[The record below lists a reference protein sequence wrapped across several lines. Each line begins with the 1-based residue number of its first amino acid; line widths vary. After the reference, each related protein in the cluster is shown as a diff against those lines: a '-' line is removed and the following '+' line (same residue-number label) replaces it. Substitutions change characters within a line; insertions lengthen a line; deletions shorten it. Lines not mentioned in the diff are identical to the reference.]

1 MIQAITDDHLF
12 EGLQEIIS
20 AGAPLAHVVS
30 TLREYRDQ
38 GASRREVYTALEAL
52 REKARVDETEDR
64 ILEVMDIVSGFCS
77 PHLTVWSD

>member
-1 MIQAITDDHLF
+1 MTDDPLL

-20 AGAPLAHVVS
+20 AGVPLAQVVS

-38 GASRREVYTALEAL
+38 GASRREVYLALEAL
-52 REKARVDETEDR
+52 REKARDDETEDR

-77 PHLTVWSD
+77 PHLSVWSD